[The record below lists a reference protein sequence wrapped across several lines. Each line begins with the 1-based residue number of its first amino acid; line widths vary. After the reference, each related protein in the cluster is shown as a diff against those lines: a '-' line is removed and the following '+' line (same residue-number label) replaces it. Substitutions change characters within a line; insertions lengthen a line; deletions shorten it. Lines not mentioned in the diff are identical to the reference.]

1 MSLRISLLFL
11 FIVSSILAHTQQDS
25 LQNAPLN
32 MALSIVNNKDGHPL
46 TVGVYAQIDY
56 NQGIG
61 NSFRENGSL
70 DVHRL
75 VNFLGYRFNDKTH
88 FVTEI
93 EFEHVNEVT
102 VEQAFLNYAIRPSLS
117 VRAGLMLIPMGIVN
131 EYHEPTTFN
140 GVERPNLDAKIIPT
154 TWREIG
160 VGLFGRVNEASLSY
174 QVYVVNGFLSYN
186 GNGVLRG
193 DDGLRKGRQKG
204 AQSIISHPNFS
215 AKVDHYGIRG
225 LKMGIAGYA
234 GRSQST
240 LYGQID
246 LQDEAGRMQAD
257 SSTVGV
263 LMTGFDFRYRNK
275 GFMSRGQIIYS
286 KLSDTRAYNAYTG
299 SDLGSEM
306 LGYYFELGYDLL
318 TLFTKKQEVKE
329 LILFSRYENYDT
341 HHQVAEGIQRNNAF
355 NRTDITTGLTFRVA
369 KGAVFKGDYQY
380 FTNRSSSNDP
390 LGQLNLG
397 IGVWF

>member
-1 MSLRISLLFL
+1 MSLRISFLFL

>member
-1 MSLRISLLFL
+1 MSLRISFLFL

-88 FVTEI
+88 FVT

>member
-380 FTNRSSSNDP
+380 FTNRSSSNEP

>member
-93 EFEHVNEVT
+93 EFEHVNEVM